1 MYLHL
6 IAAWHHLNLPL
17 KPISR
22 LFCAS
27 ILAAE
32 LGKEEIQFQLL
43 HSPGWGMGQSRLSH
57 QDAHAK
63 PKQVNLLIGDN
74 LFGLLCVL
82 KK

>member
-6 IAAWHHLNLPL
+6 MAAWHHLNLPL

-32 LGKEEIQFQLL
+32 LGKEEIQFPLP
-43 HSPGWGMGQSRLSH
+43 HSPGW
-57 QDAHAK
+57 
-63 PKQVNLLIGDN
+63 
-74 LFGLLCVL
+74 LCWL
-82 KK
+82 ANRESAT